1 MCVSVLCVF
10 FLSIFS
16 YVYNVFLYRSNI
28 HVYIYENVYICASNI
43 KWVNFYDET
52 CIVYFPIHKIVQEN
66 ILNIRFEIGIFRI
79 KKRQSNPIS
88 NRQHKNDSEF
98 FFYFYLSAFHIYK
111 NVVCQSCLS

>member
-1 MCVSVLCVF
+1 MKMSIYAHRTLNG
-10 FLSIFS
+10 SIFMMK
-16 YVYNVFLYRSNI
+16 
-28 HVYIYENVYICASNI
+28 H
-43 KWVNFYDET
+43 
-52 CIVYFPIHKIVQEN
+52 VYFPIHKIVQEN